1 MATALGIE
9 AASFLIFPGPCS
21 GKNQKNIAES
31 PTFFSDLQ
39 GFENLAGQKKGNAQ
53 EFDYG
58 TPRRTYLI
66 EGADWF

>member
-1 MATALGIE
+1 LTSKTFFGIVFGVPLATALGIE

-39 GFENLAGQKKGNAQ
+39 GFENLAGQKKRNAQ
-53 EFDYG
+53 EK
-58 TPRRTYLI
+58 I
-66 EGADWF
+66 I